1 MAAEPVSLRRAGIAG
16 LPSVVAAFE
25 IAGTFVYLAALIT
38 YLAKQYVEVQLIIYW
53 GPTSAD
59 LVRASTAR
67 RTPDVDGGPWA
78 RADLDRLLLRFAT

>member
-16 LPSVVAAFE
+16 LPSVVAPFE
-25 IAGTFVYLAALIT
+25 IADTFDYFAALIT
-38 YLAKQYVEVQLIIYW
+38 YLAKQCVEVQVIIDW

-59 LVRASTAR
+59 LARASTAR

-78 RADLDRLLLRFAT
+78 GADLDRRLLRFAT